1 MKQDKKVKAKNHE
14 SYTNY
19 TVISLI
25 IPIVGIIMGAIYLT
39 KETPLDK
46 KFGEHLVVTAIM
58 GGILASLIFFV
69 L

>member
-14 SYTNY
+14 SYTSY

-39 KETPLDK
+39 KETPS
-46 KFGEHLVVTAIM
+46 ENI
-58 GGILASLIFFV
+58 
-69 L
+69 